1 MSIQYF
7 SDIKDRPP
15 RYRPVRKFLDE
26 NDDFYG
32 PRRRTDLKPRSNYSS
47 DDSLSTISVD
57 GDSVRRRQV
66 SGQSRNKPHVSG
78 RGKENEKKQEEAAAS
93 PENVSDIYSELQ
105 MINEKMKVC
114 KVCNG
119 GNLPFKYFV
128 SLERCFL
135 RDVFRFSWLLV
146 SFSPQKIFTFP
157 FSRLCFV
164 SSQTLRRILFNHFV
178 KRIILLVHGF
188 YKDKYC
194 VKKLC
199 SEDQW

>member
-105 MINEKMKVC
+105 MINEKMKVY
-114 KVCNG
+114 KFCNE
-119 GNLPFKYFV
+119 GNLPFQYMV
-128 SLERCFL
+128 THERCFQKMC
-135 RDVFRFSWLLV
+135 FRFSCFFFTTTNLNLCNI
-146 SFSPQKIFTFP
+146 FSPFQNFVLCPARRLGGFKKNNIVKHFLNMDFIRINTALKITMF
-157 FSRLCFV
+157 
-164 SSQTLRRILFNHFV
+164 
-178 KRIILLVHGF
+178 
-188 YKDKYC
+188 
-194 VKKLC
+194 
-199 SEDQW
+199 